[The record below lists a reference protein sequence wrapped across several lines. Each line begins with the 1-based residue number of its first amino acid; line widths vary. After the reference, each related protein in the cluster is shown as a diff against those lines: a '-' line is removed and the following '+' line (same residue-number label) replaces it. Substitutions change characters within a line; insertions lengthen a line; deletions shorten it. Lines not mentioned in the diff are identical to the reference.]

1 MKRAE
6 RILGI
11 ISMATF
17 ILGLVFKYL
26 NLPGGG
32 ILVCA
37 PLLTF
42 VLGYLPV
49 NYILQRGIA
58 RSLPGRI
65 FLLLKLMAYAL
76 VMLGAVF
83 MIMHWMGG
91 EAFLAMGMIL
101 VLPLIGLN
109 YYLRSRNFKRPQ
121 TGFNELVIG
130 VLALSVFFY
139 VNRPKAS
146 KYALERTRTMLMQ
159 KESRIAGL
167 EQANRVIYESIDS
180 LNLVR
185 DLVLKTG
192 LMEVR
197 EVTGKMLGTYESI
210 ADAFVDYCNRQYPD
224 PDSTIKGINPSALTS
239 FDLGTDFFITAGNAT
254 RLRKAI
260 LEYWERVDEIAD
272 HLHLSYKLIGM
283 GLDVG
288 DVEDVY
294 GHISSWEDYYF
305 ADHRVNVIYSYL
317 LEIKQMV
324 LQTEGV
330 LLNGLINQVDLSA
343 ETMLLQEIAARE
355 AARAMDL
362 KENEIIRMQQQQE
375 LQDMQL
381 RQSES
386 QLQQRNTII
395 VSAFAGIGLVLSLL
409 IISTRAFYL
418 KRRDNRNL
426 ARQQLEISSMNE
438 ALEQRNEEIMAQRDE
453 IEAQRDMVYK
463 QNELLKKTNT
473 EISSSIDYAK
483 RLQTS
488 ILPSPGLLNT
498 RIADHFVLFIPKHR
512 VSGDFYWWT
521 QIEDQVVVTAAD
533 CTGHGVPGAFM
544 SMLGVSMLR
553 EIVSKEYISHPGV
566 ILRRLRKEVMYA
578 LKQTGEFGEQKDG
591 MDMALVSIN
600 VETLECQY
608 AGANNPLYLVRDGE
622 LTEYKADRMPI
633 AIHQNMAKFTTRDI
647 QLKRGDHLYLFS
659 DGYVDQFGGPD
670 DKKFKYVAFRQMLVD
685 HAGLPM
691 KKQREVLE
699 RAHLD
704 WRGDREQVDDIVV
717 LGLEI

>member
-11 ISMATF
+11 ISMASF

-26 NLPGGG
+26 QYPGSG
-32 ILVCA
+32 LLLCT
-37 PLLTF
+37 PMLTF
-42 VLGYLPV
+42 VIGYLPV
-49 NYILQRGIA
+49 NYILQRRKA
-58 RSLPGRI
+58 RSLPERI

-83 MIMHWMGG
+83 QIMHWMGG
-91 EAFLAMGMIL
+91 EVFLVLGMIL
-101 VLPLIGLN
+101 VVPVLGFN
-109 YYLRSRNFKRPQ
+109 FYLRSRNYKRPH

-130 VLALSVFFY
+130 VLALGIFFY
-139 VNRPKAS
+139 INRPRAS
-146 KYALERTRTMLMQ
+146 QYALERNRIMLLQ

-167 EQANRVIYESIDS
+167 ERANQVIYKSIDS

-185 DLVLKTG
+185 DLVLRTG
-192 LMEVR
+192 IMEVR
-197 EVTGKMLGTYESI
+197 EVSGKMLGTYESI
-210 ADAFVDYCNRQYPD
+210 EEAFIDYCNSQYPEV
-224 PDSTIKGINPSALTS
+224 DSTGTKGIHPSALTS
-239 FDLGTDFFITAGNAT
+239 FKPGTDFFIGQGQAA
-254 RLRKAI
+254 RLKKSIR
-260 LEYWERVDEIAD
+260 EYSARVDEIAVN
-272 HLHLSYKLIGM
+272 LHLGYKLIGM

-294 GHISSWEDYYF
+294 GHISAWEVYYF

-317 LEIKQMV
+317 LEIKQMI

-330 LLNGLINQVDLSA
+330 LLNGLINQVDLSE
-343 ETMLLQEIAARE
+343 ETMLLREIAARE
-355 AARAMDL
+355 AARAMDV
-362 KENEIIRMQQQQE
+362 KENEIIRIQQQQE
-375 LQDMQL
+375 LQEML
-381 RQSES
+381 LKQSES
-386 QLQQRNTII
+386 QLQQRNTMII
-395 VSAFAGIGLVLSLL
+395 SAFAGIGLVLSLL
-409 IISTRAFYL
+409 VISTRAFYL

-426 ARQQLEISSMNE
+426 ALQQMEISKMND
-438 ALEQRNEEIMAQRDE
+438 ALEHRNEE
-453 IEAQRDMVYK
+453 IEAQRDMVTRQK
-463 QNELLKKTNT
+463 EVIEKSHG

-488 ILPSPGLLNT
+488 ILPSPGLLRT
-498 RIADHFVLFIPKHR
+498 RIKDHFVLFMPKHR

-521 QIEDQVVVTAAD
+521 QIEDHVVVTAAD

-591 MDMALVSIN
+591 MDMSLVSIN
-600 VETLECQY
+600 VETLECQF

-622 LTEYKADRMPI
+622 LTEYKGDKMPI
-633 AIHQNMAKFTTRDI
+633 SIHQNMAKFKTHDI
-647 QLKRGDHLYLFS
+647 QLQRGDHLYLFS
-659 DGYVDQFGGPD
+659 DGYVDQFGGPG
-670 DKKFKYVAFRQMLVD
+670 DKKFKYKAFRQMLVD
-685 HAGLPM
+685 NAVLPM
-691 KKQREVLE
+691 KKQREILE
-699 RAHLD
+699 STHCE
-704 WRGDREQVDDIVV
+704 WRGDGEQVDDIVV